1 LNSIDFESAVARALR
16 DCPAETVFLAAVS
29 GGADSTAML
38 AALVSLREAGGFS
51 LRCLHVE
58 HGIRPAAESQGDAAF
73 VRERCGAFGV
83 PCAVVSI
90 GQGKIAARARA
101 SGLGLEAAARLY
113 RRRALFREARR
124 LAAGGGGPVRIVT
137 AHTAD
142 DALETAL
149 MRILRG
155 AGPAGLA
162 AMPVSR
168 GPFLRPL
175 LALSRSD
182 VLDYLAARRIP
193 WREDS
198 TNADIRFLRN
208 RVRRRLIPFLNEWFP
223 QWRTGLAAVTETQ
236 ALAAAFIAGE
246 ARRRLPLS
254 PEDGSL
260 SASAEDFFA
269 QSAIIREE
277 ALFQGID
284 RLLAGKGAVPVKR
297 AGLRRFCAGELKAA
311 DLGPVRVRR
320 EAARVLV
327 STRQPP
333 ISERGFALLIKA
345 PGLYTLKG
353 VRVRVRRCQEGT
365 AGENA
370 GDGSF
375 ALLPLVL
382 RRSFKGDRI
391 SPAGGTMRNGSRCFS
406 VLDQG
411 GVAALIGPDAV
422 IRRRGIPAAA
432 REDAGRLC
440 VITVL
445 NNRADTSKNH
455 GF

>member
-1 LNSIDFESAVARALR
+1 MNSIDFESAVAAALR

-38 AALVSLREAGGFS
+38 AALVSLREAVGFS

-73 VRERCGAFGV
+73 VRERCGAFKV
-83 PCAVVSI
+83 PCGVVSI
-90 GQGKIAARARA
+90 APGKIAARARA
-101 SGLGLEAAARLY
+101 SGLGLEAVARLY

-124 LAAGGGGPVRIVT
+124 VAAECGGPVRILT

-149 MRILRG
+149 MRLLRG

-168 GPFLRPL
+168 GRLLRPL
-175 LALSRSD
+175 LALSRAD
-182 VLDYLAARRIP
+182 VRGYLAERQIP

-198 TNADIRFLRN
+198 TNTDIRFLRN
-208 RVRRRLIPFLNEWFP
+208 RVRHRLIPFLNEWFP

-236 ALAAAFIAGE
+236 ALAAAFIAEE

-269 QSAIIREE
+269 QNAIIREE

-284 RLLAGKGAVPVKR
+284 RLLAGRGAVPVKR

-311 DLGPVRVRR
+311 DLGPVRLRR
-320 EAARVLV
+320 EAAQVLV
-327 STRQPP
+327 STRQSS

-353 VRVRVRRCQEGT
+353 VRVRVRRCQEAA

-370 GDGSF
+370 GDGLYG
-375 ALLPLVL
+375 LLPLVL

-391 SPAGGTMRNGSRCFS
+391 GPPADKIRKGGRSFS

-411 GVAALIGPDAV
+411 GIAALIGPDAV
-422 IRRRGIPAAA
+422 IRRRGIPEAAD
-432 REDAGRLC
+432 RKDAQRLC
-440 VITVL
+440 LITIS
-445 NNRADTSKNH
+445 NNNTGGMDV
-455 GF
+455 